1 MSRLPKHTPN
11 QHSAKPAHKGTQRY
25 FNPAYFN
32 QAPFKKVQAMH
43 SCLISAMIVL
53 GSQLA
58 TAETENLQTENL
70 RDETLRSE
78 ALRSETM
85 QFCERALSFT
95 NYGQEDISP
104 AQPNLARNLNWRS
117 IEADYPIPAGEDPE
131 SLALCGGYYIA
142 PKLQALPEG
151 EAQESGRLFG
161 WAYFY
166 KYDSSGTATL
176 CGDVLLRKDELQVR
190 SDTVNINEQSQTARL
205 AGEVTLTTADSIL
218 RGDSALIEFEQDST
232 LLTNADFFLYGQRAR
247 GTANQI
253 ITESSSST
261 RILQG
266 EYTTCPPGNNDW
278 RLIGKEIT
286 LDHDTGW
293 GELSHMRLKLGKFPI
308 FYAPYF
314 RFPLDDARHT
324 GLLYPEFNSLSE
336 PDIAV
341 PFYWNIAPN
350 YDWLI
355 KPRKIGGRGM
365 MLESE
370 FRYLHQPGKGNINIG
385 FLPEDRKFND
395 EDRKSARWQHQGNF
409 LKHWAWSTDVGYVSD
424 NEYLDDLGASLESIG
439 ESFVPRTLS
448 LEGGIGAWRAN
459 MLVQSYQTIDAAIA
473 DADQPYRKLPEIT
486 LSHTGNLFQHRL
498 EWHNAL
504 TYTYLA
510 QPLATVAPYAHRTHL
525 ASDLSLPMQAPWY
538 FLTPRITLQ
547 STYYDLMG
555 NGQAQTGDRHV
566 PTTSLDAGL
575 FFDRPLKFGDANW
588 TQTLE
593 PRVFHAYTPFR
604 QQDWLP
610 VFDTTA
616 LTFGFDQLFRADRF
630 TGIDRI
636 GDTHQTT
643 LAVTSRLLDDTRS
656 EKAKLTVGQILF
668 HEDREVTLPGETALI
683 GTQSPLLIR
692 GESRLPWAMT
702 ASGGL
707 TWDSG
712 QNVLEDGNLQLTRTN
727 NPDRAWQTSYRYR
740 KAATN
745 NDRIEQITLGTRQ
758 RVRGAW
764 HFVAS
769 VHFDVENTNTLEQ
782 LTGLQYEDCCWR
794 ADFVYHRRI
803 RSSNDLSDTAENRYA
818 FLFQFEL
825 KGLGGVGSRLENLL
839 RETIPGY

>member
-1 MSRLPKHTPN
+1 MSRLPKQLSHPHHAAKAR
-11 QHSAKPAHKGTQRY
+11 HSQSVPRKPG
-25 FNPAYFN
+25 
-32 QAPFKKVQAMH
+32 KKALAFC
-43 SCLISAMIVL
+43 SSVL
-53 GSQLA
+53 GAFAVLSPELA
-58 TAETENLQTENL
+58 TAEAQTPQTETVTT
-70 RDETLRSE
+70 ETK
-78 ALRSETM
+78 
-85 QFCERALSFT
+85 QFCQRALSFT
-95 NYGQEDISP
+95 QYN
-104 AQPNLARNLNWRS
+104 AQDATSSQPDLSHNLNWRS
-117 IEADYPIPAGEDPE
+117 ITDNTPVPATVDQDA
-131 SLALCGGYYIA
+131 LALCGGYYVA
-142 PKLQALPEG
+142 PQLKALPPG
-151 EAQESGRLFG
+151 NAQEAGRLFG

-166 KYDSSGTATL
+166 KYDSGGTATL
-176 CGDVLLRKDELQVR
+176 CGDVLLRKDDLQVR
-190 SDTVNINEQSQTARL
+190 SDTVEIDEQSQTAKL
-205 AGEVTLTTADSIL
+205 AGAVTLTTADSIL
-218 RGDSALIEFEQDST
+218 RGDSALVRFEQDST
-232 LLTNADFFLYGQRAR
+232 ILSRADFFLYGQRAR
-247 GTANQI
+247 GTADQI
-253 ITESSSST
+253 ITENSSRT
-261 RILQG
+261 IINGG

-278 RLIGKEIT
+278 RLIGEQIT

-293 GELSHMRLKLGKFPI
+293 GELSHMRLKLGEVPI

-314 RFPLDDARHT
+314 RFPLNDARHT

-336 PDIAV
+336 PDIAI

-370 FRYLHQPGKGNINIG
+370 FRYLHQPGEGNIKVG
-385 FLPEDRKFND
+385 FLAEDRKFND
-395 EDRKSARWQHQGNF
+395 EDRKSARWAHRGNLF
-409 LKHWAWSTDVGYVSD
+409 EHWSWRADVGYISD
-424 NEYLDDLGASLESIG
+424 NEYLDDLGASLQAIG
-439 ESFVPRTLS
+439 ESFIPRTLT
-448 LEGGIGAWRAN
+448 LEGGTGAWRTSL
-459 MLVQSYQTIDAAIA
+459 LVQSFQTIDAAIA
-473 DADQPYRKLPEIT
+473 DTDQPYRKLPELT
-486 LSHTGNLFQHRL
+486 VSHTANLLQHRL

-510 QPLATVAPYAHRTHL
+510 QPLASEAPYAHRTHW
-525 ASDLSLPMQAPWY
+525 ASEISLPLQAPWY
-538 FLTPRITLQ
+538 FFTPRFTLQ
-547 STYYDLMG
+547 SSYYDLMG
-555 NGQAQTGDRHV
+555 NDLSDTSDRYV
-566 PTTSLDAGL
+566 PTSSIDAGL
-575 FFDRPLKFGDANW
+575 FFDRPLKIAQTQW

-593 PRVFHAYTPFR
+593 PRIFHAYTPFR

-643 LAVTSRLLDDTRS
+643 VAVTSRLLDATRS

-668 HEDREVTLPGETALI
+668 HEDRAVSLPGETALT

-692 GESRLPWAMT
+692 GESRLPWAM
-702 ASGGL
+702 AVSSGL

-712 QNVLEDGNLQLTRTN
+712 QNILEDGNLQLTRTN

-745 NDRIEQITLGTRQ
+745 NDRIEQISLATRQ
-758 RVRGAW
+758 RLQGAW

-803 RSSNDLSDTAENRYA
+803 RSSNDLSDTAQNRYA

-825 KGLGGVGSRLENLL
+825 KGLGGVGSRLESLL
-839 RETIPGY
+839 KETIPGY